1 MEQMKIQSRGPH
13 PAPAHAPSPPGA
25 SRLPGNPPAS
35 WLAPLASEKGTAGT
49 GPMGV
54 GDSAGC
60 GCQGRGPT
68 SSVPLQPRGSVSGS
82 GRRCHRLG
90 EYGGGALRTGTP
102 RGQVRGEGGGG
113 VGWGLPAGRGS
124 GSGGPAGQA
133 PCIPR
138 RLHTLVLLLWSF
150 PRTSSPGSRR
160 VSDSLTC
167 SAVALLPVSQVGSV
181 LNWNEVPPGSRRG
194 RSRVMVNWF
203 QGRCF
208 WQSLRN
214 SGTESEG

>member
-1 MEQMKIQSRGPH
+1 MPGAGPDLLR
-13 PAPAHAPSPPGA
+13 PSPA
-25 SRLPGNPPAS
+25 RRQRLRVWTPMPPAGRV
-35 WLAPLASEKGTAGT
+35 WRRRAAHRDPAGT
-49 GPMGV
+49 G
-54 GDSAGC
+54 
-60 GCQGRGPT
+60 QGRGRR
-68 SSVPLQPRGSVSGS
+68 RGGLRSPGWA
-82 GRRCHRLG
+82 GFRIG
-90 EYGGGALRTGTP
+90 WPGWAGA
-102 RGQVRGEGGGG
+102 
-113 VGWGLPAGRGS
+113 
-124 GSGGPAGQA
+124 
-133 PCIPR
+133 CIPR